1 MQRFPNEVRARHPS
15 ECIVMVIGRCG
26 IGQKLFHN
34 RVFKSLDALQDSLIG
49 VLKTLEGEAT
59 TAGSIVS
66 CSWMDRYAFHFGCE
80 LEME

>member
-1 MQRFPNEVRARHPS
+1 
-15 ECIVMVIGRCG
+15 
-26 IGQKLFHN
+26 
-34 RVFKSLDALQDSLIG
+34 VFKSLDALQDSLIG